1 MCACCFVSG
10 VWSLVLASRM
20 SYLASSALAA
30 ATARVTLDLFRVDA
44 MIYVFCFHRSATRV
58 DLVRGQFT
66 YLYTVLRREPNIVR
80 RRTRHSIHCMRHADT
95 RFDLRIIVSGFDFST
110 LILSPH

>member
-44 MIYVFCFHRSATRV
+44 MISVFCFHRSATRV
-58 DLVRGQFT
+58 DLVRGPSLLIYIRYSEGNRTLFEDELVIRFT
-66 YLYTVLRREPNIVR
+66 V
-80 RRTRHSIHCMRHADT
+80 
-95 RFDLRIIVSGFDFST
+95 
-110 LILSPH
+110 